1 MTKNECRKCIQKER
15 NNNNMRI
22 GIIGTG
28 RIAARFA
35 DTALTGVDSAYISCV
50 YNPREESAVRF
61 IQQHNIQACT
71 TDWDE
76 FVDNIDAAYVA
87 SPHETHYEY
96 SRKLLLKGKHVLCE
110 KPAALMKKQVMELID
125 IAHDKGLVYME
136 AIKTAYCPGYKAL
149 IQIAESGRIGRIV
162 EVEAAFSRLTPLN
175 TREYKDEDCNGS
187 FLEFGS
193 YTLLPVL
200 RLLGCEYDDVT
211 FRTVRAQNGV
221 DAYTKAFIEYKD
233 RDKTGCVDKTAIVK
247 TGLAAKTE
255 GQLVITGTNGYILAK
270 SPWWLTKEFEVRY
283 EDPGKI
289 ERYKF
294 EYEGTGLCYEVR
306 EFLSRIKYA
315 DANNE
320 TCIYSGSED
329 ISIAMAG
336 IIEQFTNWN
345 TPLYKDMHNQ
355 FLKTGKNKAMPKI
368 WAHRGCCT
376 LYPENTLEAF
386 NAAAML
392 EGLTGIELDIQLTAD
407 GEMVVFHDENLK
419 RVTHIDR
426 NVRSCTLAEI
436 KSIAIPANDGKYC
449 NIPTLEEV
457 LVMMKPYCESRG
469 ILINIELKTSV
480 IRYDGIESK
489 AYELVRKYGM
499 EQYIVWSSFLA
510 ESVDII
516 KRIDSNAKTAVL
528 AMSLEECISMA
539 RATHADALHPYIG
552 GLVYALPQDMQG
564 MPVRAWNGDEPFF
577 NDGRPLKEAHLE
589 EYRYYGATD
598 IFTNIPERYV

>member
-1 MTKNECRKCIQKER
+1 
-15 NNNNMRI
+15 MRI

-35 DTALTGVDSAYISCV
+35 DTALTGVESIYISCV
-50 YNPREESAVRF
+50 YNPREESALRF

-71 TDWDE
+71 ADWDE

-96 SRKLLLKGKHVLCE
+96 SRKLLLSGKHVLCE
-110 KPAALMKKQVMELID
+110 KPATLKKEQVRELID
-125 IAHDKGLVYME
+125 IAQNNQLVYME
-136 AIKTAYCPGYKAL
+136 ALKTAYCPGYKAL

-175 TREYKDEDCNGS
+175 TREYKDDDCNGS

-200 RLLGCEYDDVT
+200 TLLGCEYDDIT

-233 RDKTGCVDKTAIVK
+233 EYIDKTAIVK
-247 TGLAAKTE
+247 TGLGAKTE
-255 GQLVITGTNGYILAK
+255 GQLVVTGTNGYILAK

-283 EDPGKI
+283 ENPGKI
-289 ERYKF
+289 ERYRF
-294 EYEGTGLCYEVR
+294 GYEGTGLCYEVR
-306 EFLSRIKYA
+306 EFVHRIK
-315 DANNE
+315 NNDKK
-320 TCIYSGSED
+320 TVDISD
-329 ISIAMAG
+329 NISIAMAG
-336 IIEQFTNWN
+336 VMERFTDWN
-345 TPLYKDMHNQ
+345 TPIYKDRHDQ
-355 FLKTGKNKAMPKI
+355 FLATGKNKAMPKI

-386 NAAAML
+386 RAAAEL
-392 EGLTGIELDIQLTAD
+392 DGITGIELDIQLTSD
-407 GEMVVFHDENLK
+407 GEMVVFHDENLR

-426 NVRSCTLAEI
+426 NVRGCTLAEI
-436 KSIAIPANDGKYC
+436 KNIAIPANDGKYC
-449 NIPTLEEV
+449 SIPTLEEV

-469 ILINIELKTSV
+469 IFINIELKTSI

-489 AYELVRKYGM
+489 AYEIVRKYGM

-516 KRIDSNAKTAVL
+516 KKIDRDAKTAVL
-528 AMSLEECISMA
+528 AMSIEECISMA
-539 RATHADALHPYIG
+539 RDTAADALHPYIG

-564 MPVRAWNGDEPFF
+564 C
-577 NDGRPLKEAHLE
+577 L
-589 EYRYYGATD
+589 
-598 IFTNIPERYV
+598 

>member
-1 MTKNECRKCIQKER
+1 
-15 NNNNMRI
+15 MRI

-35 DTALTGVDSAYISCV
+35 DTALTGIESTYISCV

-71 TDWDE
+71 ADWDE

-96 SRKLLLKGKHVLCE
+96 SRKLLLSGKHVLCE
-110 KPAALMKKQVMELID
+110 KPAALKKEQVRELIY
-125 IAHDKGLVYME
+125 IAQNNQLVYME
-136 AIKTAYCPGYKAL
+136 ALKTAYCPGYKAL

-175 TREYKDEDCNGS
+175 TREYKDDDCNGS

-200 RLLGCEYDDVT
+200 TLLGCEYDDVT

-233 RDKTGCVDKTAIVK
+233 EYIDKTAIVK
-247 TGLAAKTE
+247 TGLGAKTE
-255 GQLVITGTNGYILAK
+255 GQLVVTGTNGYILAK

-283 EDPGKI
+283 ENPGKI
-289 ERYKF
+289 ERYRF
-294 EYEGTGLCYEVR
+294 GYEGTGLCYEVR
-306 EFLSRIKYA
+306 EFVHRIK
-315 DANNE
+315 NNDKK
-320 TCIYSGSED
+320 TVDISD
-329 ISIAMAG
+329 NISIAMAG
-336 IIEQFTNWN
+336 VMERFTDWN
-345 TPLYKDMHNQ
+345 TPIYKDRHDQ
-355 FLKTGKNKAMPKI
+355 FLATGKNKAMPKI

-386 NAAAML
+386 IAAAEL
-392 EGLTGIELDIQLTAD
+392 DGITGIELNIQLTSD
-407 GEMVVFHDENLK
+407 GEMVVFHDENLR

-426 NVRSCTLAEI
+426 NVRGCTLAEI
-436 KSIAIPANDGKYC
+436 KNIAIPANDGKYC
-449 NIPTLEEV
+449 SIPTLEEV

-489 AYELVRKYGM
+489 AYEIVRKYGM

-516 KRIDSNAKTAVL
+516 KKIDRDAKTAVL
-528 AMSLEECISMA
+528 AMSIEECISMA
-539 RATHADALHPYIG
+539 RDTAADALHPYIG

>member
-1 MTKNECRKCIQKER
+1 
-15 NNNNMRI
+15 MRI

-35 DTALTGVDSAYISCV
+35 DTALTGIESTYISCV

-71 TDWDE
+71 ADWDE

-96 SRKLLLKGKHVLCE
+96 SRKLLLSGKHVLCE
-110 KPAALMKKQVMELID
+110 KPAALKKEHVRELID
-125 IAHDKGLVYME
+125 IAQNNQLVYME
-136 AIKTAYCPGYKAL
+136 ALKTAYCPGYKAL
-149 IQIAESGRIGRIV
+149 IKIAESGRIGRIV

-175 TREYKDEDCNGS
+175 TREYKDDDCNGS

-200 RLLGCEYDDVT
+200 TLLGCEYDDVT

-221 DAYTKAFIEYKD
+221 DVYTKAFIEYKD
-233 RDKTGCVDKTAIVK
+233 EYIDKTAIVK
-247 TGLAAKTE
+247 TGLGAKTE
-255 GQLVITGTNGYILAK
+255 GQLVVTGTNGYILAK

-283 EDPGKI
+283 ENPGKI
-289 ERYKF
+289 ERYRF
-294 EYEGTGLCYEVR
+294 GYEGTGLCYEVR
-306 EFLSRIKYA
+306 EFVHRIKNK
-315 DANNE
+315 DKKTVDISDN
-320 TCIYSGSED
+320 

-336 IIEQFTNWN
+336 VMERFTDWN
-345 TPLYKDMHNQ
+345 TPIYKDRHDQ
-355 FLKTGKNKAMPKI
+355 FLATGKNKAMPKI

-386 NAAAML
+386 RAAAEL
-392 EGLTGIELDIQLTAD
+392 DGITGIELDIQLTSD
-407 GEMVVFHDENLK
+407 GEMVVFHDENLR

-426 NVRSCTLAEI
+426 NVRGCTLAEI
-436 KSIAIPANDGKYC
+436 KNIAIPANDGKYC
-449 NIPTLEEV
+449 SIPTLEEV

-489 AYELVRKYGM
+489 AYEIVRKYGM

-510 ESVDII
+510 ESVDIM
-516 KRIDSNAKTAVL
+516 KKIDRDAKTAVL
-528 AMSLEECISMA
+528 AMSIEECISMA
-539 RATHADALHPYIG
+539 RDTAADALHPYIG

-564 MPVRAWNGDEPFF
+564 MPVRARNGDEPFF

>member
-1 MTKNECRKCIQKER
+1 
-15 NNNNMRI
+15 MRI

-35 DTALTGVDSAYISCV
+35 DTALTGVESIYISCV
-50 YNPREESAVRF
+50 YNPREESALRF

-71 TDWDE
+71 ADWDE

-96 SRKLLLKGKHVLCE
+96 SRKLLLSGKHVLCE
-110 KPAALMKKQVMELID
+110 KPAALKKEQVRELID
-125 IAHDKGLVYME
+125 IAQNNQLVYME
-136 AIKTAYCPGYKAL
+136 ALKTAYCPGYKAL
-149 IQIAESGRIGRIV
+149 IKIAESGRIGRIV

-175 TREYKDEDCNGS
+175 TREYKDDDCNGS

-200 RLLGCEYDDVT
+200 TLLGCEYDDVT

-233 RDKTGCVDKTAIVK
+233 EYIDKTAIVK
-247 TGLAAKTE
+247 TGLGAKTE
-255 GQLVITGTNGYILAK
+255 GQLVVTGTNGYILAK

-283 EDPGKI
+283 ENPGKI
-289 ERYKF
+289 ERYRF
-294 EYEGTGLCYEVR
+294 GYEGTGLCYEVR
-306 EFLSRIKYA
+306 EFVHRIK
-315 DANNE
+315 NNDKK
-320 TCIYSGSED
+320 TVDISD
-329 ISIAMAG
+329 NISIAMAG
-336 IIEQFTNWN
+336 VMERFTDWN
-345 TPLYKDMHNQ
+345 TPIYKDRHDQ
-355 FLKTGKNKAMPKI
+355 FLATGKNKAMPKI
-368 WAHRGCCT
+368 WARRGCCT

-386 NAAAML
+386 RAAAEL
-392 EGLTGIELDIQLTAD
+392 DGITGIELDIQLTSD
-407 GEMVVFHDENLK
+407 GEMVVFHDENLR

-426 NVRSCTLAEI
+426 NVRGCTLAEI
-436 KSIAIPANDGKYC
+436 KNIAIPANDGKYC
-449 NIPTLEEV
+449 SIPTLEEV

-469 ILINIELKTSV
+469 ILINIELKTSI

-489 AYELVRKYGM
+489 AYEIVRKYGM

-516 KRIDSNAKTAVL
+516 KKIDRDAKTAVL
-528 AMSLEECISMA
+528 AMSIEECISMA
-539 RATHADALHPYIG
+539 RDTAADALHPYIG

-598 IFTNIPERYV
+598 IFTNIPEKYV

>member
-1 MTKNECRKCIQKER
+1 
-15 NNNNMRI
+15 MRI

-35 DTALTGVDSAYISCV
+35 DTALTGIESTYISCV

-71 TDWDE
+71 ADWDE

-96 SRKLLLKGKHVLCE
+96 SRKLLLSGKHVLCE
-110 KPAALMKKQVMELID
+110 KPAALKKEQVRELID
-125 IAHDKGLVYME
+125 IAQNNQLVYME
-136 AIKTAYCPGYKAL
+136 ALKTAYCPGYKAL

-175 TREYKDEDCNGS
+175 TREYKDDDCNGS

-200 RLLGCEYDDVT
+200 TLLGCEYDDVT

-233 RDKTGCVDKTAIVK
+233 EYIDKTAIVK
-247 TGLAAKTE
+247 TGLGAKTE
-255 GQLVITGTNGYILAK
+255 GQLVVTGTNGYILAK

-283 EDPGKI
+283 ENPGKI
-289 ERYKF
+289 ERYRF
-294 EYEGTGLCYEVR
+294 GYEGTGLCYEVR
-306 EFLSRIKYA
+306 EFVHRIK
-315 DANNE
+315 NNDKK
-320 TCIYSGSED
+320 TVDISD
-329 ISIAMAG
+329 NISIAMAG
-336 IIEQFTNWN
+336 VMERFTDWN
-345 TPLYKDMHNQ
+345 TPIYKDRHNQ
-355 FLKTGKNKAMPKI
+355 FLATGKNKAMPKI

-386 NAAAML
+386 RAAAEL
-392 EGLTGIELDIQLTAD
+392 DGITGIELDIQLTSD
-407 GEMVVFHDENLK
+407 GEMVVFHDENLR

-426 NVRSCTLAEI
+426 NVRGCTLAEI
-436 KSIAIPANDGKYC
+436 KNIAIPANDGKYC
-449 NIPTLEEV
+449 SIPTLEEV

-469 ILINIELKTSV
+469 ILINIELKTSI

-489 AYELVRKYGM
+489 AYEIVRKYGM

-516 KRIDSNAKTAVL
+516 KKIDRDAKTAVL
-528 AMSLEECISMA
+528 AMSIEECISMA
-539 RATHADALHPYIG
+539 RDTAADALHPYIG

>member
-1 MTKNECRKCIQKER
+1 
-15 NNNNMRI
+15 MRI

-35 DTALTGVDSAYISCV
+35 DTALTGVESIYISCV
-50 YNPREESAVRF
+50 YNPREESALRF

-71 TDWDE
+71 ADWDE

-96 SRKLLLKGKHVLCE
+96 SRKLLLSGKHVLCE
-110 KPAALMKKQVMELID
+110 KPAALKKEQVRELID
-125 IAHDKGLVYME
+125 IAQNNQLVYME
-136 AIKTAYCPGYKAL
+136 ALKTAYCPGYKAL
-149 IQIAESGRIGRIV
+149 IKIAESGRIGRIV

-175 TREYKDEDCNGS
+175 TREYKDDDCNGS

-200 RLLGCEYDDVT
+200 TLLGCEYDDVT

-233 RDKTGCVDKTAIVK
+233 EYIDKTAIVK
-247 TGLAAKTE
+247 TGLGAKTE
-255 GQLVITGTNGYILAK
+255 GQLVVTGTNGYILAK

-283 EDPGKI
+283 ENPGKI
-289 ERYKF
+289 ERYRF
-294 EYEGTGLCYEVR
+294 GYEGTGLCYEVR
-306 EFLSRIKYA
+306 EFVHRIK
-315 DANNE
+315 NNDKK
-320 TCIYSGSED
+320 TVDISD
-329 ISIAMAG
+329 NISIAMAG
-336 IIEQFTNWN
+336 VMERFTDWN
-345 TPLYKDMHNQ
+345 TPIYKDRHDQ
-355 FLKTGKNKAMPKI
+355 FLATGKNKAMPKI
-368 WAHRGCCT
+368 WVHRGCCT

-386 NAAAML
+386 RAAAEL
-392 EGLTGIELDIQLTAD
+392 DGITGIELDIQLTSD
-407 GEMVVFHDENLK
+407 GEMVVFHDENLR

-426 NVRSCTLAEI
+426 NVRGCTLAEI
-436 KSIAIPANDGKYC
+436 KNIAIPANDGKYC
-449 NIPTLEEV
+449 SIPTLEEV

-469 ILINIELKTSV
+469 ILINIELKTSI

-489 AYELVRKYGM
+489 AYEIVRKYGM

-516 KRIDSNAKTAVL
+516 KKIDRDAKTAVL
-528 AMSLEECISMA
+528 AMSIEECISMA
-539 RATHADALHPYIG
+539 RDTAADALHPYIG

>member
-1 MTKNECRKCIQKER
+1 
-15 NNNNMRI
+15 MRI

-35 DTALTGVDSAYISCV
+35 DTALTGIESTYISCV
-50 YNPREESAVRF
+50 YNTREESAVRF

-71 TDWDE
+71 ADWDE

-96 SRKLLLKGKHVLCE
+96 SRKLLLSGKHVLCE
-110 KPAALMKKQVMELID
+110 KPAALKKEQVRELID
-125 IAHDKGLVYME
+125 IAQNNQLVYME
-136 AIKTAYCPGYKAL
+136 ALKTAYCPGYKAL

-175 TREYKDEDCNGS
+175 TREYKDDDCNGS

-200 RLLGCEYDDVT
+200 TLLGCEYDDVT

-233 RDKTGCVDKTAIVK
+233 EYIDKTAIVK
-247 TGLAAKTE
+247 TGLGAKTE
-255 GQLVITGTNGYILAK
+255 GQLVVTGTNGYILAK

-283 EDPGKI
+283 ENPGKI
-289 ERYKF
+289 ERYRF
-294 EYEGTGLCYEVR
+294 GYEGTGLCYEVR
-306 EFLSRIKYA
+306 EFVHRIK
-315 DANNE
+315 NNDKK
-320 TCIYSGSED
+320 TVDISD
-329 ISIAMAG
+329 NISIAMAG
-336 IIEQFTNWN
+336 VMERFTDWN
-345 TPLYKDMHNQ
+345 TPIYKDRHNQ
-355 FLKTGKNKAMPKI
+355 FLATGKNKAMPKI

-386 NAAAML
+386 RAAAEL
-392 EGLTGIELDIQLTAD
+392 DGITGIELDIQLTSD
-407 GEMVVFHDENLK
+407 GEMVVFHDENLR

-426 NVRSCTLAEI
+426 NVRGCTLAEI
-436 KSIAIPANDGKYC
+436 KNIAIPANDGKYC
-449 NIPTLEEV
+449 SIPTLEEV

-489 AYELVRKYGM
+489 AYEIVRKYGM

-516 KRIDSNAKTAVL
+516 KKIDRDAKTAVL
-528 AMSLEECISMA
+528 AMSIEECISMA
-539 RATHADALHPYIG
+539 RDTAADALHPYIG

-598 IFTNIPERYV
+598 IFTNIPEKYV

>member
-1 MTKNECRKCIQKER
+1 
-15 NNNNMRI
+15 MRI

-35 DTALTGVDSAYISCV
+35 DTALTGIESTYISCV

-71 TDWDE
+71 ADWDE

-96 SRKLLLKGKHVLCE
+96 SRKLLLSGKHVLCE
-110 KPAALMKKQVMELID
+110 KPAALKKEQVRELID
-125 IAHDKGLVYME
+125 IAQNNQLVYME
-136 AIKTAYCPGYKAL
+136 ALKTAYCPGYKAL
-149 IQIAESGRIGRIV
+149 IKIAESGRIGRIV

-175 TREYKDEDCNGS
+175 TREYKDDDCNGS

-200 RLLGCEYDDVT
+200 TLLGCEYDDVT

-233 RDKTGCVDKTAIVK
+233 EYIDKTAIVK
-247 TGLAAKTE
+247 TGLGAKTE
-255 GQLVITGTNGYILAK
+255 GQLVVTGTNGYILAK

-283 EDPGKI
+283 ENPGKI
-289 ERYKF
+289 ERYRF
-294 EYEGTGLCYEVR
+294 GYEGTGLCYEVR
-306 EFLSRIKYA
+306 EFVHRIK
-315 DANNE
+315 NNDKK
-320 TCIYSGSED
+320 TVDISD
-329 ISIAMAG
+329 NISIAMAG
-336 IIEQFTNWN
+336 VMERFTDWN
-345 TPLYKDMHNQ
+345 TPIYKDRHDQ
-355 FLKTGKNKAMPKI
+355 FLATGKNKAMPKI

-386 NAAAML
+386 RAAAEL
-392 EGLTGIELDIQLTAD
+392 DGITGIDLDIQLTSD
-407 GEMVVFHDENLK
+407 GEMVVFHDENLR

-426 NVRSCTLAEI
+426 NVRGCTLAEI
-436 KSIAIPANDGKYC
+436 KNIAIPANDGKYC
-449 NIPTLEEV
+449 SIPTLEEV

-489 AYELVRKYGM
+489 AYEIVRKYGM

-516 KRIDSNAKTAVL
+516 KKIDRDAKTAVL
-528 AMSLEECISMA
+528 AMSIEECISMA
-539 RATHADALHPYIG
+539 RDTAADALHPYIG

>member
-1 MTKNECRKCIQKER
+1 
-15 NNNNMRI
+15 MRI

-35 DTALTGVDSAYISCV
+35 DTALTGIESTYISCV

-71 TDWDE
+71 ADWDE

-96 SRKLLLKGKHVLCE
+96 SRKLLLSGKHVLCE
-110 KPAALMKKQVMELID
+110 KPAALKKEHVRELID
-125 IAHDKGLVYME
+125 IAQNNQLVYME
-136 AIKTAYCPGYKAL
+136 ALKTAYCPGYKAL

-175 TREYKDEDCNGS
+175 TREYKDDDCNGS

-200 RLLGCEYDDVT
+200 TLLGCEYDDVT

-221 DAYTKAFIEYKD
+221 DVYTKAFIEYKD
-233 RDKTGCVDKTAIVK
+233 EYIDKTAIVK
-247 TGLAAKTE
+247 TGLGAKTE
-255 GQLVITGTNGYILAK
+255 GQLVVTGTNGYILAK

-283 EDPGKI
+283 ENPGKI
-289 ERYKF
+289 ERYRF
-294 EYEGTGLCYEVR
+294 GYEGTGLCYEVR
-306 EFLSRIKYA
+306 EFVHRIKN
-315 DANNE
+315 DDKITVDISDN
-320 TCIYSGSED
+320 

-336 IIEQFTNWN
+336 VMERFADWN
-345 TPLYKDMHNQ
+345 TPIYKDRHDQ
-355 FLKTGKNKAMPKI
+355 FLATGKNKAMPKI

-386 NAAAML
+386 RAAAEL
-392 EGLTGIELDIQLTAD
+392 DGITGIELDIQLTSD
-407 GEMVVFHDENLK
+407 GEMVVFHDENLR

-426 NVRSCTLAEI
+426 NVRGCTLAEI
-436 KSIAIPANDGKYC
+436 KNIAIPANDGKYC
-449 NIPTLEEV
+449 SIPTLEEV

-489 AYELVRKYGM
+489 AYEIVRKYGM

-516 KRIDSNAKTAVL
+516 KKIDQDAKTAVV
-528 AMSLEECISMA
+528 AMSIEECISMA
-539 RATHADALHPYIG
+539 RDTAADALHPYIG

-564 MPVRAWNGDEPFF
+564 MPVRALNGDEPFF

>member
-1 MTKNECRKCIQKER
+1 
-15 NNNNMRI
+15 MRI

-35 DTALTGVDSAYISCV
+35 DTALTGIESTYISCV

-71 TDWDE
+71 ADWDE

-96 SRKLLLKGKHVLCE
+96 SRKLLLSGKHVLCE
-110 KPAALMKKQVMELID
+110 KPAALKKAQVRELID
-125 IAHDKGLVYME
+125 IAQNNQLVYME
-136 AIKTAYCPGYKAL
+136 ALKTAYCPGYKAL

-175 TREYKDEDCNGS
+175 TREYKDDDCNGS

-200 RLLGCEYDDVT
+200 TLLGCEYDDVT

-233 RDKTGCVDKTAIVK
+233 EYIDKTAIVK
-247 TGLAAKTE
+247 TGLGAKTE
-255 GQLVITGTNGYILAK
+255 GQLVVTGTNGYILAK

-283 EDPGKI
+283 ENPGKI
-289 ERYKF
+289 ERYRF
-294 EYEGTGLCYEVR
+294 GYEGTGLCYEVR
-306 EFLSRIKYA
+306 EFVHRIK
-315 DANNE
+315 NNDKK
-320 TCIYSGSED
+320 TVDISD
-329 ISIAMAG
+329 NISIAMAG
-336 IIEQFTNWN
+336 VMERFTDWN
-345 TPLYKDMHNQ
+345 TPIYKDRHDQ
-355 FLKTGKNKAMPKI
+355 FLATGKNKAMPKI

-386 NAAAML
+386 RAAAEL
-392 EGLTGIELDIQLTAD
+392 DGITGIELDIQLTSD
-407 GEMVVFHDENLK
+407 GEMVVFHDENLR

-426 NVRSCTLAEI
+426 NVRGCTLAEI
-436 KSIAIPANDGKYC
+436 KNIAIPANDGKYC
-449 NIPTLEEV
+449 SIPTLEEV

-489 AYELVRKYGM
+489 AYEIVRKYGM

-516 KRIDSNAKTAVL
+516 KKIDRDAKTAVI
-528 AMSLEECISMA
+528 AMSIEECISMA
-539 RATHADALHPYIG
+539 RDTAADALYPYIG

>member
-1 MTKNECRKCIQKER
+1 
-15 NNNNMRI
+15 MRI

-35 DTALTGVDSAYISCV
+35 DTALTGIESTYISCV
-50 YNPREESAVRF
+50 YNPREESALRF

-71 TDWDE
+71 ADWDE

-96 SRKLLLKGKHVLCE
+96 SRKLLLSGKHVLCE
-110 KPAALMKKQVMELID
+110 KPAALKKEQVRELID
-125 IAHDKGLVYME
+125 IAQNNQLVYME
-136 AIKTAYCPGYKAL
+136 ALKTAYCPGYKAL
-149 IQIAESGRIGRIV
+149 IKIAESGRIGRIV

-175 TREYKDEDCNGS
+175 TREYKDDDCNGS
-187 FLEFGS
+187 FFEFGS

-200 RLLGCEYDDVT
+200 TLLGCEYDDVT

-233 RDKTGCVDKTAIVK
+233 EYIDKTAIVK
-247 TGLAAKTE
+247 TGLGAKTE
-255 GQLVITGTNGYILAK
+255 GQLVVTGTNGYILAK

-283 EDPGKI
+283 ENPGKI
-289 ERYKF
+289 ERYRF
-294 EYEGTGLCYEVR
+294 GYEGTGLCYEVR
-306 EFLSRIKYA
+306 EFVHRIK
-315 DANNE
+315 NNDKK
-320 TCIYSGSED
+320 TVDISD
-329 ISIAMAG
+329 NISIAMAG
-336 IIEQFTNWN
+336 VMERFTDWN
-345 TPLYKDMHNQ
+345 TPIYKDRHNQ
-355 FLKTGKNKAMPKI
+355 FLATGKNKAMPKI

-386 NAAAML
+386 RAAAEL
-392 EGLTGIELDIQLTAD
+392 DGITGIELDIQLTSD
-407 GEMVVFHDENLK
+407 GEMVVFHDENLR

-426 NVRSCTLAEI
+426 NVRGCTLAEI
-436 KSIAIPANDGKYC
+436 KNIAIPANDGKYC
-449 NIPTLEEV
+449 SIPTLEEV

-489 AYELVRKYGM
+489 AYEIVRKYGM

-516 KRIDSNAKTAVL
+516 KKIDRDAKTAVL
-528 AMSLEECISMA
+528 AMSIEECISMA
-539 RATHADALHPYIG
+539 RDTAADALHPYIG

>member
-1 MTKNECRKCIQKER
+1 
-15 NNNNMRI
+15 MRI

-35 DTALTGVDSAYISCV
+35 DTALTGIESTYISCV

-71 TDWDE
+71 ADWDE

-96 SRKLLLKGKHVLCE
+96 SRKLLLSGKHVLCE
-110 KPAALMKKQVMELID
+110 KPAALKKEQVRELID
-125 IAHDKGLVYME
+125 IAQNNQLVYME
-136 AIKTAYCPGYKAL
+136 ALKTAYCPGYKAL
-149 IQIAESGRIGRIV
+149 IKIAESGRIGRIV

-175 TREYKDEDCNGS
+175 TREYKDDDCNGS

-200 RLLGCEYDDVT
+200 TLLGCEYDDVT

-233 RDKTGCVDKTAIVK
+233 EYIDKTAIVK
-247 TGLAAKTE
+247 TGLGAKTE
-255 GQLVITGTNGYILAK
+255 GQLVVTGTNGYILAK

-283 EDPGKI
+283 ENPGKI
-289 ERYKF
+289 EQYRF
-294 EYEGTGLCYEVR
+294 GYEGTGLCYEVR
-306 EFLSRIKYA
+306 EFVHRIK
-315 DANNE
+315 NNDKK
-320 TCIYSGSED
+320 TVDISD
-329 ISIAMAG
+329 NISIAMAG
-336 IIEQFTNWN
+336 VMERFTDWN
-345 TPLYKDMHNQ
+345 TPIYKDRHDQ
-355 FLKTGKNKAMPKI
+355 FLATGKNKAMPKI

-386 NAAAML
+386 RAAAEL
-392 EGLTGIELDIQLTAD
+392 DGITGIELDIQLTSD
-407 GEMVVFHDENLK
+407 GEMVVFYDENLR
-419 RVTHIDR
+419 RVTHIAR
-426 NVRSCTLAEI
+426 NVRGCTLAEI
-436 KSIAIPANDGKYC
+436 KNIAIPANDGKYC
-449 NIPTLEEV
+449 SIPTLEEV

-469 ILINIELKTSV
+469 ILINIELKTSI

-489 AYELVRKYGM
+489 AYEIVRKYGM

-516 KRIDSNAKTAVL
+516 KKIDRDAKTAVL
-528 AMSLEECISMA
+528 AMSIEECISMA
-539 RATHADALHPYIG
+539 RDTAADALHPYIG

>member
-1 MTKNECRKCIQKER
+1 
-15 NNNNMRI
+15 MRI

-35 DTALTGVDSAYISCV
+35 DTALTGIESTYISCV
-50 YNPREESAVRF
+50 YNPREESALRF

-71 TDWDE
+71 ADWDE

-87 SPHETHYEY
+87 APHETHYEY
-96 SRKLLLKGKHVLCE
+96 SRKLLLSGKHVLCE
-110 KPAALMKKQVMELID
+110 KPAALKKEQVRELID
-125 IAHDKGLVYME
+125 IAQNNQLVYME
-136 AIKTAYCPGYKAL
+136 ALKTAYCPGYKAL

-175 TREYKDEDCNGS
+175 TREYKDDDCNGS

-200 RLLGCEYDDVT
+200 TLLGCEYDDVT

-233 RDKTGCVDKTAIVK
+233 EYIDKTAIVK
-247 TGLAAKTE
+247 TGLGAKTE
-255 GQLVITGTNGYILAK
+255 GQLVVTGTNGYILAK

-283 EDPGKI
+283 ENPGKI
-289 ERYKF
+289 ERYRF
-294 EYEGTGLCYEVR
+294 GYEVTGLCYEVR
-306 EFLSRIKYA
+306 EFVHRIK
-315 DANNE
+315 NNDKK
-320 TCIYSGSED
+320 TVDISD
-329 ISIAMAG
+329 NISIAMAG
-336 IIEQFTNWN
+336 VMERFTDWN
-345 TPLYKDMHNQ
+345 TPIYKDRHDQ
-355 FLKTGKNKAMPKI
+355 FLATGKNKAMPKI

-386 NAAAML
+386 IAAAEL
-392 EGLTGIELDIQLTAD
+392 DGITGIELDIQLTSD
-407 GEMVVFHDENLK
+407 GEMVVFHDENLR

-426 NVRSCTLAEI
+426 NVRGCTLAEI
-436 KSIAIPANDGKYC
+436 KNIAIPANDGKYC
-449 NIPTLEEV
+449 SIPTLEEV

-489 AYELVRKYGM
+489 AYEIVRKYGM

-516 KRIDSNAKTAVL
+516 KKIDRDAKTAVL
-528 AMSLEECISMA
+528 AMSIEECISMA
-539 RATHADALHPYIG
+539 RDTAADALHPYIG

-589 EYRYYGATD
+589 KYRYYGATD

>member
-1 MTKNECRKCIQKER
+1 
-15 NNNNMRI
+15 MRI

-35 DTALTGVDSAYISCV
+35 DTALTGIESTYISCV

-71 TDWDE
+71 ADWDE

-96 SRKLLLKGKHVLCE
+96 SRKLLLSGKHVLCE
-110 KPAALMKKQVMELID
+110 KPAALKKEHVRELID
-125 IAHDKGLVYME
+125 IAQNNQLVYME
-136 AIKTAYCPGYKAL
+136 ALKTAYCPGYKAL
-149 IQIAESGRIGRIV
+149 IKIAESGRIGRIV

-175 TREYKDEDCNGS
+175 TREYKDDDCNGS

-200 RLLGCEYDDVT
+200 TLLGCEYDDVT

-221 DAYTKAFIEYKD
+221 DVYTKAFIEYKD
-233 RDKTGCVDKTAIVK
+233 EYIDKTAIVK
-247 TGLAAKTE
+247 TGLGAKTE
-255 GQLVITGTNGYILAK
+255 GQLVVTGTNGYILAK

-283 EDPGKI
+283 ENPGKI
-289 ERYKF
+289 ERYRF
-294 EYEGTGLCYEVR
+294 GYEGTGLCYEVR
-306 EFLSRIKYA
+306 EFVHRIKNK
-315 DANNE
+315 DKKTVDISDN
-320 TCIYSGSED
+320 

-336 IIEQFTNWN
+336 VMERFTDWN
-345 TPLYKDMHNQ
+345 TPIYKDRHDQ
-355 FLKTGKNKAMPKI
+355 FLATGKNKAMPKI

-386 NAAAML
+386 RAAAEL
-392 EGLTGIELDIQLTAD
+392 DGITGIELDIQLTSD
-407 GEMVVFHDENLK
+407 GEMVVFHDENLR

-426 NVRSCTLAEI
+426 NVRGCTLAEI
-436 KSIAIPANDGKYC
+436 KNIAIPANDGKYC
-449 NIPTLEEV
+449 SIPTLEEV

-489 AYELVRKYGM
+489 AYEIVRKYGM

-510 ESVDII
+510 ESVDIM
-516 KRIDSNAKTAVL
+516 KKIDRDAKTAVL
-528 AMSLEECISMA
+528 AMSIEECISMA
-539 RATHADALHPYIG
+539 RDTAADALHPYIG

-564 MPVRAWNGDEPFF
+564 MPVRAMNGDEPFF

>member
-1 MTKNECRKCIQKER
+1 
-15 NNNNMRI
+15 MRI

-35 DTALTGVDSAYISCV
+35 DTALTGIESTYISCV

-71 TDWDE
+71 ADWDE

-96 SRKLLLKGKHVLCE
+96 SRKLLLSGKHVLCE
-110 KPAALMKKQVMELID
+110 KPAALKKEQVRELID
-125 IAHDKGLVYME
+125 IAQNNQLVYME
-136 AIKTAYCPGYKAL
+136 ALKTAYCPGYKAL

-175 TREYKDEDCNGS
+175 TREYKDDDCNGS

-200 RLLGCEYDDVT
+200 TLLGCEYDDVT

-233 RDKTGCVDKTAIVK
+233 EYIDKTAIVK
-247 TGLAAKTE
+247 TGLGAKTE
-255 GQLVITGTNGYILAK
+255 GQLVVTGTNGYILAK

-283 EDPGKI
+283 ENPGKI
-289 ERYKF
+289 ERYRF
-294 EYEGTGLCYEVR
+294 GYEGTGLCYEVR
-306 EFLSRIKYA
+306 EFVHRIKN
-315 DANNE
+315 DDKKTVDISDN
-320 TCIYSGSED
+320 

-336 IIEQFTNWN
+336 VMERFTDWN
-345 TPLYKDMHNQ
+345 TPIYKDRHDQ
-355 FLKTGKNKAMPKI
+355 FLATGKNKAMPKI
-368 WAHRGCCT
+368 WAYRGCCT

-386 NAAAML
+386 RAAAEL
-392 EGLTGIELDIQLTAD
+392 DGITGIELDIQLTSD
-407 GEMVVFHDENLK
+407 GEMVVFHDENLR

-426 NVRSCTLAEI
+426 NVRGCTLAEI
-436 KSIAIPANDGKYC
+436 KNIAIPANDGKYC
-449 NIPTLEEV
+449 SIPTLEEV

-469 ILINIELKTSV
+469 ILINIELKTSI

-489 AYELVRKYGM
+489 AYEIVRKYGM

-516 KRIDSNAKTAVL
+516 KKIDRDAKTAVL
-528 AMSLEECISMA
+528 AMSIEECISMA
-539 RATHADALHPYIG
+539 RDTAADALHPYIG

>member
-1 MTKNECRKCIQKER
+1 
-15 NNNNMRI
+15 MRI

-28 RIAARFA
+28 RIAERFA
-35 DTALTGVDSAYISCV
+35 DTALTGIESTYISCV
-50 YNPREESAVRF
+50 YNPREESALRF

-71 TDWDE
+71 ADWDE

-96 SRKLLLKGKHVLCE
+96 SRKLLFSGKHVLCE
-110 KPAALMKKQVMELID
+110 KPAALKKEQVRELID
-125 IAHDKGLVYME
+125 IAQNNQLVYME
-136 AIKTAYCPGYKAL
+136 ALKTAYCPGYKAL

-175 TREYKDEDCNGS
+175 TREYKDDDCNGS

-200 RLLGCEYDDVT
+200 TLLGCEYDDVT

-233 RDKTGCVDKTAIVK
+233 EYIDKTAIVK
-247 TGLAAKTE
+247 TGMGAKTE
-255 GQLVITGTNGYILAK
+255 GQLVVTGTNGYILAK

-283 EDPGKI
+283 ENPGKI
-289 ERYKF
+289 ERYRF
-294 EYEGTGLCYEVR
+294 GYEGTGLCYEVR
-306 EFLSRIKYA
+306 EFVHRIK
-315 DANNE
+315 NNDKK
-320 TCIYSGSED
+320 TVDISD
-329 ISIAMAG
+329 NISIAMAG
-336 IIEQFTNWN
+336 VMERFTDWN
-345 TPLYKDMHNQ
+345 TPIYKDRHDQ
-355 FLKTGKNKAMPKI
+355 FLATGKNKAMPKI

-386 NAAAML
+386 RAAAEL
-392 EGLTGIELDIQLTAD
+392 DGITGIELDIQLTSD
-407 GEMVVFHDENLK
+407 GEMVVFHDENLR

-426 NVRSCTLAEI
+426 NVRGCTLAEI
-436 KSIAIPANDGKYC
+436 KNIAIPANDGKYC
-449 NIPTLEEV
+449 SIPTLEEV

-489 AYELVRKYGM
+489 AYEIVRKYGM

-516 KRIDSNAKTAVL
+516 KKIDQDAKTAVL
-528 AMSLEECISMA
+528 AMSIEECISMA
-539 RATHADALHPYIG
+539 RDTAADALHPYIG

>member
-1 MTKNECRKCIQKER
+1 
-15 NNNNMRI
+15 MRI

-35 DTALTGVDSAYISCV
+35 DTALTGIESTYISCV

-71 TDWDE
+71 ADWDE

-96 SRKLLLKGKHVLCE
+96 SRKLLLSGKHVLCE
-110 KPAALMKKQVMELID
+110 KPAALKKEQVRELID
-125 IAHDKGLVYME
+125 IAQNNQLVYME
-136 AIKTAYCPGYKAL
+136 ALKTAYCPGYKAL

-175 TREYKDEDCNGS
+175 TREYKDDDCNGS

-200 RLLGCEYDDVT
+200 TLLGCEYDDVT

-233 RDKTGCVDKTAIVK
+233 EYIDKTAIVK
-247 TGLAAKTE
+247 TGLGAKTE
-255 GQLVITGTNGYILAK
+255 GQLVVTGTNGYILAK

-283 EDPGKI
+283 ENPGKI
-289 ERYKF
+289 ERYRF
-294 EYEGTGLCYEVR
+294 GYEGTGLCYEVR
-306 EFLSRIKYA
+306 EFVHRIK
-315 DANNE
+315 NNDKK
-320 TCIYSGSED
+320 TVDISD
-329 ISIAMAG
+329 NISIAMAG
-336 IIEQFTNWN
+336 VMERFTDWN
-345 TPLYKDMHNQ
+345 TPIYKDRHDQ
-355 FLKTGKNKAMPKI
+355 FLATGKNKAMPKI

-386 NAAAML
+386 IAAAEL
-392 EGLTGIELDIQLTAD
+392 DGITGIELDIQLTSD
-407 GEMVVFHDENLK
+407 GEMVVFHDENLR

-426 NVRSCTLAEI
+426 NVRGCTLAEI
-436 KSIAIPANDGKYC
+436 KNIAIPANDGKYC
-449 NIPTLEEV
+449 SIPTLEEV

-489 AYELVRKYGM
+489 AYEIVRKYGM

-516 KRIDSNAKTAVL
+516 KKIDRDAKTAVL
-528 AMSLEECISMA
+528 AMSIEECISMA
-539 RATHADALHPYIG
+539 RDTAADALHPYIG

>member
-1 MTKNECRKCIQKER
+1 
-15 NNNNMRI
+15 MRI

-35 DTALTGVDSAYISCV
+35 DTALTGIESTYISCV

-71 TDWDE
+71 ADWDE

-96 SRKLLLKGKHVLCE
+96 SRKLLLSGKHVLCE
-110 KPAALMKKQVMELID
+110 KPAALKKEQVRELID
-125 IAHDKGLVYME
+125 IAQNNQLVYME
-136 AIKTAYCPGYKAL
+136 ALKTAYCPGYKAL

-175 TREYKDEDCNGS
+175 TREYKDDDCNGS

-200 RLLGCEYDDVT
+200 TLLGCEYDDVT

-233 RDKTGCVDKTAIVK
+233 EYIDKTAIVK
-247 TGLAAKTE
+247 TGLGAKTE
-255 GQLVITGTNGYILAK
+255 GQLVVTGTNGYILAK

-283 EDPGKI
+283 ENPGKI
-289 ERYKF
+289 ERYRF
-294 EYEGTGLCYEVR
+294 GYEGTGLCYEVR
-306 EFLSRIKYA
+306 EFVHRIK
-315 DANNE
+315 NNDKK
-320 TCIYSGSED
+320 TVDISD
-329 ISIAMAG
+329 NISIAMAG
-336 IIEQFTNWN
+336 VMERFTDWN
-345 TPLYKDMHNQ
+345 TPIYKDRHDQ
-355 FLKTGKNKAMPKI
+355 FLATGKNKAMPKI

-386 NAAAML
+386 RAAAEL
-392 EGLTGIELDIQLTAD
+392 DGITGIELDIQLTSD
-407 GEMVVFHDENLK
+407 GEMVVFHDENLR

-426 NVRSCTLAEI
+426 NVRGCTLAEI
-436 KSIAIPANDGKYC
+436 KNIAIPANDGKYC
-449 NIPTLEEV
+449 SIPTLEEV

-469 ILINIELKTSV
+469 ILINIELKTSI

-489 AYELVRKYGM
+489 AYEIVRKYGM

-516 KRIDSNAKTAVL
+516 KKIDRDAKTAVL
-528 AMSLEECISMA
+528 AMSIEECISMA
-539 RATHADALHPYIG
+539 RDTAADALHPYIG

-598 IFTNIPERYV
+598 IFTNIPEKYV

>member
-1 MTKNECRKCIQKER
+1 
-15 NNNNMRI
+15 MRI

-35 DTALTGVDSAYISCV
+35 DTALTGVESIYISCV
-50 YNPREESAVRF
+50 YNPREESALRF

-71 TDWDE
+71 ADWDE

-96 SRKLLLKGKHVLCE
+96 SRKLLLSGKHVLCE
-110 KPAALMKKQVMELID
+110 KPAALKKEQVRELID
-125 IAHDKGLVYME
+125 IAQNNQLVYME
-136 AIKTAYCPGYKAL
+136 ALKTAYCPGYKAL
-149 IQIAESGRIGRIV
+149 IKIAESGRIGRIV

-175 TREYKDEDCNGS
+175 TREYKDDDCNGS

-200 RLLGCEYDDVT
+200 TLLGCEYDDVT

-233 RDKTGCVDKTAIVK
+233 EYIDKTAIVK
-247 TGLAAKTE
+247 TGLGAKTE
-255 GQLVITGTNGYILAK
+255 GQLVVTGTNGYILAK

-283 EDPGKI
+283 ENPGKI
-289 ERYKF
+289 ERYRF
-294 EYEGTGLCYEVR
+294 GYEGTGLCYEVR
-306 EFLSRIKYA
+306 EFVHRIK
-315 DANNE
+315 NNDKK
-320 TCIYSGSED
+320 TVDISD
-329 ISIAMAG
+329 NISIAMAG
-336 IIEQFTNWN
+336 VMERFTDWN
-345 TPLYKDMHNQ
+345 TPIYKDRHDQ
-355 FLKTGKNKAMPKI
+355 FLATGKNKAMPKI
-368 WAHRGCCT
+368 WAHSGCCT

-386 NAAAML
+386 RAAAEL
-392 EGLTGIELDIQLTAD
+392 DGITGIELDIQLTSD
-407 GEMVVFHDENLK
+407 GEMVVFHDENLR

-426 NVRSCTLAEI
+426 NVRGCTLAEI
-436 KSIAIPANDGKYC
+436 KNIAIPANDGKYC
-449 NIPTLEEV
+449 SIPTLEEV

-469 ILINIELKTSV
+469 ILINIELKTSI

-489 AYELVRKYGM
+489 AYEIVRKYGM

-516 KRIDSNAKTAVL
+516 KKIDRDAKTAVL
-528 AMSLEECISMA
+528 AMSIEECISMA
-539 RATHADALHPYIG
+539 RDTAADALHPYIG

>member
-1 MTKNECRKCIQKER
+1 
-15 NNNNMRI
+15 MRI

-35 DTALTGVDSAYISCV
+35 DTALTGIESTYISCV
-50 YNPREESAVRF
+50 YNPREESALRF

-71 TDWDE
+71 ADWDE

-96 SRKLLLKGKHVLCE
+96 SRKLLLSGKHVLCE
-110 KPAALMKKQVMELID
+110 KPAALKKEQVRELID
-125 IAHDKGLVYME
+125 IAQNNQLVYME
-136 AIKTAYCPGYKAL
+136 ALKTAYCPGYKAL

-175 TREYKDEDCNGS
+175 TREYKDDDCNGS

-200 RLLGCEYDDVT
+200 TLLGCEYDDVT

-233 RDKTGCVDKTAIVK
+233 EYIDKTAIVK
-247 TGLAAKTE
+247 TGLGAKTE
-255 GQLVITGTNGYILAK
+255 GQLVVTGTNGYILAK

-283 EDPGKI
+283 ENPGKI
-289 ERYKF
+289 ERYRF
-294 EYEGTGLCYEVR
+294 GYEGTGLCYEVR
-306 EFLSRIKYA
+306 EFVHRIK
-315 DANNE
+315 NNDKK
-320 TCIYSGSED
+320 TVDISD
-329 ISIAMAG
+329 NISIAMAG
-336 IIEQFTNWN
+336 VMERFTDWN
-345 TPLYKDMHNQ
+345 TPIYKDRHDQ
-355 FLKTGKNKAMPKI
+355 FLATGKNKAMPKI

-386 NAAAML
+386 RAAAEL
-392 EGLTGIELDIQLTAD
+392 DGITGIELDIQLTSD
-407 GEMVVFHDENLK
+407 GEMVVFHDENLR

-426 NVRSCTLAEI
+426 NVRGCTLAEI
-436 KSIAIPANDGKYC
+436 KNIAIPANDGKYC
-449 NIPTLEEV
+449 SIPTLEEV

-489 AYELVRKYGM
+489 AYEIVRKYGM

-516 KRIDSNAKTAVL
+516 KKIDRDAKTAVL
-528 AMSLEECISMA
+528 AMSIEECISMA
-539 RATHADALHPYIG
+539 RDTAADALHPYIG

>member
-1 MTKNECRKCIQKER
+1 
-15 NNNNMRI
+15 MRI

-35 DTALTGVDSAYISCV
+35 DTALTGIESTYISCV

-71 TDWDE
+71 ADWDE

-96 SRKLLLKGKHVLCE
+96 SRKLLLSGKHVLCE
-110 KPAALMKKQVMELID
+110 KPAALKKEQVRELID
-125 IAHDKGLVYME
+125 IAQNNQLVYME
-136 AIKTAYCPGYKAL
+136 ALKTAYCPGYKAL
-149 IQIAESGRIGRIV
+149 IKIAESGRIGRIV

-175 TREYKDEDCNGS
+175 TREYKDDDCNGS

-200 RLLGCEYDDVT
+200 TLLGCEYDDVT

-233 RDKTGCVDKTAIVK
+233 EYIDKTAIVK
-247 TGLAAKTE
+247 TGLGAKTE
-255 GQLVITGTNGYILAK
+255 GQLVVTGTNGYILAK

-283 EDPGKI
+283 ENPGKI
-289 ERYKF
+289 ERYRF
-294 EYEGTGLCYEVR
+294 GYEGTGLCYEVR
-306 EFLSRIKYA
+306 EFVHRIK
-315 DANNE
+315 NNDKK
-320 TCIYSGSED
+320 TVDISD
-329 ISIAMAG
+329 NISIAMAG
-336 IIEQFTNWN
+336 VMERFTDWN
-345 TPLYKDMHNQ
+345 TPIYKDRHDQ
-355 FLKTGKNKAMPKI
+355 FLATGKNKAMPKI

-376 LYPENTLEAF
+376 LYPKNTLEAF
-386 NAAAML
+386 RAAAEL
-392 EGLTGIELDIQLTAD
+392 DGITGIELDIQLTSD
-407 GEMVVFHDENLK
+407 GEMVVFHDENLR

-426 NVRSCTLAEI
+426 NVRGCTLAEI
-436 KSIAIPANDGKYC
+436 KNIAIPANDGKYC
-449 NIPTLEEV
+449 SIPTLEEV

-489 AYELVRKYGM
+489 AYEIVRKYGM

-516 KRIDSNAKTAVL
+516 KKIDRDAKTAVL
-528 AMSLEECISMA
+528 AMSIEECISMA
-539 RATHADALHPYIG
+539 RDTAADALHPYIG

>member
-1 MTKNECRKCIQKER
+1 
-15 NNNNMRI
+15 MRI

-35 DTALTGVDSAYISCV
+35 DTALTGIESTYISCV
-50 YNPREESAVRF
+50 YNPREESALRF

-71 TDWDE
+71 ADWDE
-76 FVDNIDAAYVA
+76 FVNNIDAAYVA

-96 SRKLLLKGKHVLCE
+96 SRKLLLSGKHVLCE
-110 KPAALMKKQVMELID
+110 KPAALKKEQVRELID
-125 IAHDKGLVYME
+125 IAQNNQLVYME
-136 AIKTAYCPGYKAL
+136 ALKTAYCPGYKAL
-149 IQIAESGRIGRIV
+149 IKIVESGRIGRIV

-175 TREYKDEDCNGS
+175 TREYKDDDCNGS

-200 RLLGCEYDDVT
+200 TLLGCEYDDVT

-233 RDKTGCVDKTAIVK
+233 EYIDKTAIVK
-247 TGLAAKTE
+247 TGLGAKTE
-255 GQLVITGTNGYILAK
+255 GQLVVTGTNGYILAK

-283 EDPGKI
+283 ENPGKI
-289 ERYKF
+289 ERYRF
-294 EYEGTGLCYEVR
+294 GYEGTGLCYEVR
-306 EFLSRIKYA
+306 EFVHRIK
-315 DANNE
+315 NNDKI
-320 TCIYSGSED
+320 TVDISD
-329 ISIAMAG
+329 NISIAMAG
-336 IIEQFTNWN
+336 VMERFADWN
-345 TPLYKDMHNQ
+345 TPIYKDRHNQ
-355 FLKTGKNKAMPKI
+355 FLATGKNKAMPKI

-386 NAAAML
+386 RAAAEL
-392 EGLTGIELDIQLTAD
+392 DGITGIELDIQLTSD
-407 GEMVVFHDENLK
+407 GEMVVFHDENLR
-419 RVTHIDR
+419 RVTNIDR
-426 NVRSCTLAEI
+426 NVRGCTLAEI
-436 KSIAIPANDGKYC
+436 KNIAIPANDGKYC
-449 NIPTLEEV
+449 SIPTLEEV

-489 AYELVRKYGM
+489 AYEIVRKYGM

-516 KRIDSNAKTAVL
+516 KKIDQDAKTAVL
-528 AMSLEECISMA
+528 AMSIEECISMA
-539 RATHADALHPYIG
+539 RDTAADALHPYIG

>member
-1 MTKNECRKCIQKER
+1 
-15 NNNNMRI
+15 MRI

-35 DTALTGVDSAYISCV
+35 DTALTGIESTYISCV
-50 YNPREESAVRF
+50 YNPREESALRF

-71 TDWDE
+71 ADWDE

-96 SRKLLLKGKHVLCE
+96 SRKLLLSGKHVLCE
-110 KPAALMKKQVMELID
+110 KPAALKKEQVRELID
-125 IAHDKGLVYME
+125 IAQNNQLVYME
-136 AIKTAYCPGYKAL
+136 ALKTAYCPGYKAL

-175 TREYKDEDCNGS
+175 TREYKDDDCNGS

-200 RLLGCEYDDVT
+200 TLLGCEYDDVT

-233 RDKTGCVDKTAIVK
+233 EYIDKTAIVK
-247 TGLAAKTE
+247 TGLGAKTE
-255 GQLVITGTNGYILAK
+255 GQLVVTGTNGYILAK

-283 EDPGKI
+283 ENPGKI
-289 ERYKF
+289 ERYRF
-294 EYEGTGLCYEVR
+294 GYEGTGLCYEVR
-306 EFLSRIKYA
+306 EFVHRIK
-315 DANNE
+315 NNDKK
-320 TCIYSGSED
+320 TVDISD
-329 ISIAMAG
+329 NISIAMAG
-336 IIEQFTNWN
+336 VMERFTDWN
-345 TPLYKDMHNQ
+345 TPIYKDRHDQ
-355 FLKTGKNKAMPKI
+355 FLATGKNKAMPKI

-386 NAAAML
+386 RAAAEL
-392 EGLTGIELDIQLTAD
+392 DGITGIELDIQLTSD
-407 GEMVVFHDENLK
+407 GEMVVFHDENLR
-419 RVTHIDR
+419 RVTYIDR
-426 NVRSCTLAEI
+426 NVRGCTLAEI
-436 KSIAIPANDGKYC
+436 KNIAIPANDGKYC
-449 NIPTLEEV
+449 SIPTLEEV

-489 AYELVRKYGM
+489 AYEIVRKYGM

-516 KRIDSNAKTAVL
+516 KKIDRDAKTAVL
-528 AMSLEECISMA
+528 AMSIEECISMA
-539 RATHADALHPYIG
+539 RDTAADALHPYIG

>member
-1 MTKNECRKCIQKER
+1 
-15 NNNNMRI
+15 MRI

-35 DTALTGVDSAYISCV
+35 DTALTGVESIYISCV
-50 YNPREESAVRF
+50 YNPREESALRF

-71 TDWDE
+71 ADWDE

-96 SRKLLLKGKHVLCE
+96 SRKLLLSGKHVLCE
-110 KPAALMKKQVMELID
+110 KPAALKKEQVRELID
-125 IAHDKGLVYME
+125 IAQNNQLVYME
-136 AIKTAYCPGYKAL
+136 ALKTAYCPGYKAL
-149 IQIAESGRIGRIV
+149 IKIAESGRIGRIV

-175 TREYKDEDCNGS
+175 TREYKDDDCNGS

-200 RLLGCEYDDVT
+200 TLLGCEYDDVT

-233 RDKTGCVDKTAIVK
+233 EYIDKTAIVK
-247 TGLAAKTE
+247 TGLGAKTE
-255 GQLVITGTNGYILAK
+255 GQLVVTGTNGYILAK

-283 EDPGKI
+283 ENPGKI
-289 ERYKF
+289 ERYRF
-294 EYEGTGLCYEVR
+294 GYEGTGLCYEVR
-306 EFLSRIKYA
+306 EFVHRIK
-315 DANNE
+315 NNDKK
-320 TCIYSGSED
+320 TVDISD
-329 ISIAMAG
+329 NISIAMAG
-336 IIEQFTNWN
+336 VMERFTDWN
-345 TPLYKDMHNQ
+345 TPIYKDRHDQ
-355 FLKTGKNKAMPKI
+355 FLATGKNKAMPKI

-386 NAAAML
+386 RAAAEL
-392 EGLTGIELDIQLTAD
+392 DGITGIELDIQLTSD
-407 GEMVVFHDENLK
+407 GEMVVFHDENLR

-426 NVRSCTLAEI
+426 NVRGCTLAEI
-436 KSIAIPANDGKYC
+436 KNIAIPANDGKYC
-449 NIPTLEEV
+449 SIPTLEEV

-489 AYELVRKYGM
+489 AYEIVRKYGM

-510 ESVDII
+510 ESVDIM
-516 KRIDSNAKTAVL
+516 KKIDRDAKTAVL
-528 AMSLEECISMA
+528 AMSIEECISMA
-539 RATHADALHPYIG
+539 RDTAADALHPYIG
-552 GLVYALPQDMQG
+552 GLVYTLPQDMQG

-598 IFTNIPERYV
+598 IFTNMPEKYV

>member
-1 MTKNECRKCIQKER
+1 
-15 NNNNMRI
+15 MRI

-35 DTALTGVDSAYISCV
+35 DTALTGVESIYISCV
-50 YNPREESAVRF
+50 YNPREESALRF

-71 TDWDE
+71 ADWDE

-96 SRKLLLKGKHVLCE
+96 SRKLLLSGKHVLCE
-110 KPAALMKKQVMELID
+110 KPAALKKEQVRELID
-125 IAHDKGLVYME
+125 IAQNNQLVYME
-136 AIKTAYCPGYKAL
+136 ALKTAYCPGYKAL
-149 IQIAESGRIGRIV
+149 IKIAESGRIGRIV

-175 TREYKDEDCNGS
+175 TREYKDDDCNGS

-200 RLLGCEYDDVT
+200 TLLGCEYDDVT

-233 RDKTGCVDKTAIVK
+233 EYIDKTAIVK
-247 TGLAAKTE
+247 TGLGAKTE
-255 GQLVITGTNGYILAK
+255 GQLVVTGTNGYILAK

-283 EDPGKI
+283 ENPGKI
-289 ERYKF
+289 ERYRF
-294 EYEGTGLCYEVR
+294 GYEGTGLCYEVR
-306 EFLSRIKYA
+306 EFVHRIK
-315 DANNE
+315 NNDKK
-320 TCIYSGSED
+320 TVDISD
-329 ISIAMAG
+329 NISIAMAG
-336 IIEQFTNWN
+336 VMERFTDWN
-345 TPLYKDMHNQ
+345 TPIYKDRHDQ
-355 FLKTGKNKAMPKI
+355 FLATGKNKAMPKI

-386 NAAAML
+386 RAAAEL
-392 EGLTGIELDIQLTAD
+392 DGITGIELDIQLTSD
-407 GEMVVFHDENLK
+407 GEMVVFHDENLR

-426 NVRSCTLAEI
+426 NVRGCTLAEI
-436 KSIAIPANDGKYC
+436 KNIAIPANDGKYC
-449 NIPTLEEV
+449 SIPTLEEV

-489 AYELVRKYGM
+489 AYEIVRKYGM

-516 KRIDSNAKTAVL
+516 KKIDRDAKTAVL
-528 AMSLEECISMA
+528 AMSIEECISMA
-539 RATHADALHPYIG
+539 RDTAVDALHPYIG

>member
-1 MTKNECRKCIQKER
+1 
-15 NNNNMRI
+15 MRI

-35 DTALTGVDSAYISCV
+35 DTALTGVESIYISCV
-50 YNPREESAVRF
+50 YNPREESALRF

-71 TDWDE
+71 ADWDE

-96 SRKLLLKGKHVLCE
+96 SRKLLLSGKHVLCE
-110 KPAALMKKQVMELID
+110 KPAALKKEQVRELID
-125 IAHDKGLVYME
+125 IAQNNQLVYME
-136 AIKTAYCPGYKAL
+136 ALKTAYCPGYKAL

-175 TREYKDEDCNGS
+175 TREYKDDDCNGS

-200 RLLGCEYDDVT
+200 TLLGCEYDDVT

-233 RDKTGCVDKTAIVK
+233 EYIDKTAIVK
-247 TGLAAKTE
+247 TGLGAKTE
-255 GQLVITGTNGYILAK
+255 GQLVVTGTNGYILAK

-283 EDPGKI
+283 ENPGKI
-289 ERYKF
+289 ERYRF
-294 EYEGTGLCYEVR
+294 GYEGTGLCYEVR
-306 EFLSRIKYA
+306 EFVHRIK
-315 DANNE
+315 NNDKK
-320 TCIYSGSED
+320 TVDISD
-329 ISIAMAG
+329 NISIAMAG
-336 IIEQFTNWN
+336 VMERFADWN
-345 TPLYKDMHNQ
+345 TPIYKDRHNQ
-355 FLKTGKNKAMPKI
+355 FLATGKNKAMPKI

-386 NAAAML
+386 RAAAEL
-392 EGLTGIELDIQLTAD
+392 DGITGIELDIQLTSD
-407 GEMVVFHDENLK
+407 GEMVVFHDENLR

-426 NVRSCTLAEI
+426 NVRGCTLAEI
-436 KSIAIPANDGKYC
+436 KNIAIPANDGKYC
-449 NIPTLEEV
+449 SIPTLEEV

-469 ILINIELKTSV
+469 ILINIELNTSI

-489 AYELVRKYGM
+489 AYEIVRKYGM

-516 KRIDSNAKTAVL
+516 KKIDRDAKTAVL
-528 AMSLEECISMA
+528 AMSIEECISMA
-539 RATHADALHPYIG
+539 RDTAADALHPYIG

>member
-1 MTKNECRKCIQKER
+1 MV
-15 NNNNMRI
+15 NMRI

-35 DTALTGVDSAYISCV
+35 DTALTGIESTYISCV

-71 TDWDE
+71 ADWDE

-96 SRKLLLKGKHVLCE
+96 SRKLLLSGKHVLCE
-110 KPAALMKKQVMELID
+110 KPAALKKEQVRELID
-125 IAHDKGLVYME
+125 IAQNNQLVYME
-136 AIKTAYCPGYKAL
+136 ALKTAYCPGYKAL
-149 IQIAESGRIGRIV
+149 IKIAESGRIGRIV

-175 TREYKDEDCNGS
+175 TREYKDDDCNGS

-200 RLLGCEYDDVT
+200 TLLGCEYDDVT

-233 RDKTGCVDKTAIVK
+233 EYIDKTAIVK
-247 TGLAAKTE
+247 TGLGAKTE
-255 GQLVITGTNGYILAK
+255 GQLVVTGTNGYILAK

-283 EDPGKI
+283 ENPGKI
-289 ERYKF
+289 ERYRF
-294 EYEGTGLCYEVR
+294 GYEGTGLCYEVR
-306 EFLSRIKYA
+306 EFVHRIK
-315 DANNE
+315 NNDKK
-320 TCIYSGSED
+320 TVDISD
-329 ISIAMAG
+329 NISIAMAG
-336 IIEQFTNWN
+336 VMERFTDWN
-345 TPLYKDMHNQ
+345 TPIYKDRHDQ
-355 FLKTGKNKAMPKI
+355 FLATGKNKAMPKI

-376 LYPENTLEAF
+376 LYPKNTLEAF
-386 NAAAML
+386 RAAAEL
-392 EGLTGIELDIQLTAD
+392 DGITGIELDIQLTSD
-407 GEMVVFHDENLK
+407 GEMVVFHDENLR

-426 NVRSCTLAEI
+426 NVRGCTLAEI
-436 KSIAIPANDGKYC
+436 KNIAIPANDGKYC
-449 NIPTLEEV
+449 SIPTLEEV

-489 AYELVRKYGM
+489 AYEIVRKYGM

-516 KRIDSNAKTAVL
+516 KKIDRDAKTAVL
-528 AMSLEECISMA
+528 AMSIEECISMA
-539 RATHADALHPYIG
+539 RDTAADALHPYIG

>member
-1 MTKNECRKCIQKER
+1 
-15 NNNNMRI
+15 MRI

-35 DTALTGVDSAYISCV
+35 DTALTGIESTYISCV

-71 TDWDE
+71 ADWDE

-96 SRKLLLKGKHVLCE
+96 SRKLLLSGKHVLCE
-110 KPAALMKKQVMELID
+110 KPAALKKEQVRELID
-125 IAHDKGLVYME
+125 IAQNNQLVYME
-136 AIKTAYCPGYKAL
+136 ALKTAYCPGYKAL
-149 IQIAESGRIGRIV
+149 IKIAESGRIGRIV

-175 TREYKDEDCNGS
+175 TREYKDDDCNGS

-200 RLLGCEYDDVT
+200 TLLGCEYDDVT

-233 RDKTGCVDKTAIVK
+233 EYIDKTAIVK
-247 TGLAAKTE
+247 TGLGAKTE
-255 GQLVITGTNGYILAK
+255 GQLVVTGTNGYILAK

-283 EDPGKI
+283 ENPGKI
-289 ERYKF
+289 ERYRF
-294 EYEGTGLCYEVR
+294 GYEGTGLCYEVR
-306 EFLSRIKYA
+306 EFVHRIKN
-315 DANNE
+315 DDKKTVDISDN
-320 TCIYSGSED
+320 

-336 IIEQFTNWN
+336 VMERFADWN
-345 TPLYKDMHNQ
+345 TPIYKDRHNQ
-355 FLKTGKNKAMPKI
+355 FLATGKNKDMPKI
-368 WAHRGCCT
+368 WANRGCCT

-386 NAAAML
+386 RAAAEL
-392 EGLTGIELDIQLTAD
+392 DGITGIELDIQLTSD
-407 GEMVVFHDENLK
+407 GEMVVFHDENLR

-426 NVRSCTLAEI
+426 NVRGCTLAEI
-436 KSIAIPANDGKYC
+436 KNIAIPANDGKYC
-449 NIPTLEEV
+449 SIPTLEEV

-489 AYELVRKYGM
+489 AYEIVRKYGM

-516 KRIDSNAKTAVL
+516 KKIDRDAKTAVL
-528 AMSLEECISMA
+528 AMSIEECISMA
-539 RATHADALHPYIG
+539 RDTAADALHPYIG

-598 IFTNIPERYV
+598 IFTNIPEKYV

>member
-1 MTKNECRKCIQKER
+1 
-15 NNNNMRI
+15 MRI

-35 DTALTGVDSAYISCV
+35 DTALTGIESTYISCV
-50 YNPREESAVRF
+50 YNPREESALRF

-71 TDWDE
+71 ADWDE

-96 SRKLLLKGKHVLCE
+96 SRKLLLSGKHVLCE
-110 KPAALMKKQVMELID
+110 KPAALKKEQVRELID
-125 IAHDKGLVYME
+125 IAQNNQLVYME
-136 AIKTAYCPGYKAL
+136 ALKTAYCPGYKAL
-149 IQIAESGRIGRIV
+149 IKIAESGRIGRIV

-175 TREYKDEDCNGS
+175 TREYKDDDCNGS
-187 FLEFGS
+187 FFEFGS

-200 RLLGCEYDDVT
+200 TLLGCEYDDVT

-233 RDKTGCVDKTAIVK
+233 EYIDKTAIVK
-247 TGLAAKTE
+247 TGLGAKTE
-255 GQLVITGTNGYILAK
+255 GQLVVTGTNGYILAK

-283 EDPGKI
+283 ENPGKI
-289 ERYKF
+289 ERYRF
-294 EYEGTGLCYEVR
+294 GYEGTGLCYEVR
-306 EFLSRIKYA
+306 EFVHRIK
-315 DANNE
+315 NNDKK
-320 TCIYSGSED
+320 TVDISD
-329 ISIAMAG
+329 NISIAMAG
-336 IIEQFTNWN
+336 VMERFTDWN
-345 TPLYKDMHNQ
+345 TPIYKDRHNQ
-355 FLKTGKNKAMPKI
+355 FLATGKNKAMPKI

-386 NAAAML
+386 RAAAEL
-392 EGLTGIELDIQLTAD
+392 DGITGIELDIQLTSD
-407 GEMVVFHDENLK
+407 GEMVVFHDENLR

-426 NVRSCTLAEI
+426 NVRGCTLAEI
-436 KSIAIPANDGKYC
+436 KNIAIPANDGKYC
-449 NIPTLEEV
+449 SIPTLEEV

-489 AYELVRKYGM
+489 AYEIVRKYGM

-516 KRIDSNAKTAVL
+516 KKIDRDAKTAVL
-528 AMSLEECISMA
+528 AMSIEECISMA
-539 RATHADALHPYIG
+539 RDTAADALHPYIG

-598 IFTNIPERYV
+598 IFTNIPEKYV

>member
-1 MTKNECRKCIQKER
+1 
-15 NNNNMRI
+15 MRI

-35 DTALTGVDSAYISCV
+35 DTALTGIESTYISCV
-50 YNPREESAVRF
+50 YNPREESALRF

-71 TDWDE
+71 ADWDE

-96 SRKLLLKGKHVLCE
+96 SRKLLLSGKHVLCE
-110 KPAALMKKQVMELID
+110 KPAALKKEQVRELID
-125 IAHDKGLVYME
+125 IAQNNQLVYME
-136 AIKTAYCPGYKAL
+136 ALKTAYCPGYKAL

-175 TREYKDEDCNGS
+175 TREYKDDDCNGS

-200 RLLGCEYDDVT
+200 TLLGCEYDDVT

-233 RDKTGCVDKTAIVK
+233 EYIDKTAIVK
-247 TGLAAKTE
+247 TGLGAKTE
-255 GQLVITGTNGYILAK
+255 GQLVVTGTNGYILAK

-283 EDPGKI
+283 ENPGKI
-289 ERYKF
+289 ERYRF
-294 EYEGTGLCYEVR
+294 GYEGTGLCYEVR
-306 EFLSRIKYA
+306 EFVHRIK
-315 DANNE
+315 NNDKK
-320 TCIYSGSED
+320 TVDISD
-329 ISIAMAG
+329 NISIAMAG
-336 IIEQFTNWN
+336 VMERFTDWN
-345 TPLYKDMHNQ
+345 TPIYKDRHDQ
-355 FLKTGKNKAMPKI
+355 FLATGKNKAMPKI

-386 NAAAML
+386 RAAAEL
-392 EGLTGIELDIQLTAD
+392 DGITGIELDIQLTSD
-407 GEMVVFHDENLK
+407 GEMVVFNDENLR

-426 NVRSCTLAEI
+426 NVRGCTLAEI
-436 KSIAIPANDGKYC
+436 KNIAIPANDGKYC
-449 NIPTLEEV
+449 SIPTLEEV
-457 LVMMKPYCESRG
+457 LIMMKPYCESRG

-489 AYELVRKYGM
+489 AYEIVRKYGM

-516 KRIDSNAKTAVL
+516 KKMDQDAKTAVL
-528 AMSLEECISMA
+528 AMSIEECISMA
-539 RATHADALHPYIG
+539 RDTAADALHPYIG
-552 GLVYALPQDMQG
+552 GLVYALPQDMQV

>member
-1 MTKNECRKCIQKER
+1 
-15 NNNNMRI
+15 MRI

-35 DTALTGVDSAYISCV
+35 DTALTGIESTYISCV
-50 YNPREESAVRF
+50 YNPREESALRF

-71 TDWDE
+71 ADWDE

-96 SRKLLLKGKHVLCE
+96 SRKLLLSRKHVLCE
-110 KPAALMKKQVMELID
+110 KPAALKKEQVRELID
-125 IAHDKGLVYME
+125 IAQNNQLVYME
-136 AIKTAYCPGYKAL
+136 ALKTAYCPGYKAL

-175 TREYKDEDCNGS
+175 TREYKDDDCNGS

-200 RLLGCEYDDVT
+200 TLLGCEYDDVT

-233 RDKTGCVDKTAIVK
+233 EYIDKTAIVK
-247 TGLAAKTE
+247 TGLGAKTE
-255 GQLVITGTNGYILAK
+255 GQLVVTGTNGYILAK

-283 EDPGKI
+283 ENPGKI
-289 ERYKF
+289 ERYRF
-294 EYEGTGLCYEVR
+294 GYEGTGLCYEVR
-306 EFLSRIKYA
+306 EFVHRIK
-315 DANNE
+315 NNDKK
-320 TCIYSGSED
+320 TVDIYD
-329 ISIAMAG
+329 NISIAMA
-336 IIEQFTNWN
+336 EVMERFTDWN
-345 TPLYKDMHNQ
+345 TPIYKDRHDQ
-355 FLKTGKNKAMPKI
+355 FLATGKNKAMPKI

-386 NAAAML
+386 RAAAEL
-392 EGLTGIELDIQLTAD
+392 DGITGIELDIQLTSD
-407 GEMVVFHDENLK
+407 GEMVVFHDENLR

-426 NVRSCTLAEI
+426 NVRGCTLAEI
-436 KSIAIPANDGKYC
+436 KNIAIPANDGKYC
-449 NIPTLEEV
+449 SIPTLEEV

-469 ILINIELKTSV
+469 ILINIELKTSI

-489 AYELVRKYGM
+489 AYEIVRKYGM

-516 KRIDSNAKTAVL
+516 KKIDRDAKTAVL
-528 AMSLEECISMA
+528 AMSIEECISMA
-539 RATHADALHPYIG
+539 RDTAADALHPYIG

>member
-1 MTKNECRKCIQKER
+1 MV
-15 NNNNMRI
+15 NMRI

-35 DTALTGVDSAYISCV
+35 DTALTGIESTYISCV
-50 YNPREESAVRF
+50 YNPREESALRF

-71 TDWDE
+71 ADWDE

-96 SRKLLLKGKHVLCE
+96 SRKLLLSGKHVLCE
-110 KPAALMKKQVMELID
+110 KPAALKKEQVRELID
-125 IAHDKGLVYME
+125 IAQNNQLVYME
-136 AIKTAYCPGYKAL
+136 ALKTAYCPGYKAL

-175 TREYKDEDCNGS
+175 TREYKDDDCNGS

-200 RLLGCEYDDVT
+200 TLLGCEYDDVT

-233 RDKTGCVDKTAIVK
+233 EYIDKTAIVK
-247 TGLAAKTE
+247 TGLGAKTE
-255 GQLVITGTNGYILAK
+255 GQLVVTGTNGYILAK

-283 EDPGKI
+283 ENPGKI
-289 ERYKF
+289 ERYRF
-294 EYEGTGLCYEVR
+294 GYEGTGLCYEVR
-306 EFLSRIKYA
+306 EFVHRIK
-315 DANNE
+315 NNDKK
-320 TCIYSGSED
+320 TVDISD
-329 ISIAMAG
+329 NISIAMAG
-336 IIEQFTNWN
+336 VMERFTDWN
-345 TPLYKDMHNQ
+345 TPIYKDRHDQ
-355 FLKTGKNKAMPKI
+355 FLATGKNKAMPKI

-386 NAAAML
+386 RAAAEL
-392 EGLTGIELDIQLTAD
+392 DGITGIELDIQLTSD
-407 GEMVVFHDENLK
+407 GEMVVFHDENLR

-426 NVRSCTLAEI
+426 NVRGCTLAEI
-436 KSIAIPANDGKYC
+436 KNIAIPANDGKYC
-449 NIPTLEEV
+449 SIPTLEEV

-489 AYELVRKYGM
+489 AYEIVRKYGM

-516 KRIDSNAKTAVL
+516 KKIDQDAKTAVL
-528 AMSLEECISMA
+528 AMSIEECISMA
-539 RATHADALHPYIG
+539 RDTAADALHPYIG
-552 GLVYALPQDMQG
+552 GLVYALPQDMQV

>member
-1 MTKNECRKCIQKER
+1 
-15 NNNNMRI
+15 MRI

-35 DTALTGVDSAYISCV
+35 DTALTGVESIYISCV
-50 YNPREESAVRF
+50 YNPREESALRF

-71 TDWDE
+71 ADWDE

-96 SRKLLLKGKHVLCE
+96 SRKLLLSGKHVLCE
-110 KPAALMKKQVMELID
+110 KPATLKKEQVRELID
-125 IAHDKGLVYME
+125 IAQNNQLVYME
-136 AIKTAYCPGYKAL
+136 ALKTAYCPGYKAL

-175 TREYKDEDCNGS
+175 TREYKDDDCNGS

-200 RLLGCEYDDVT
+200 TLLGCEYDDIT

-233 RDKTGCVDKTAIVK
+233 EYIDKTAIVK
-247 TGLAAKTE
+247 TGLGAKTE
-255 GQLVITGTNGYILAK
+255 GQLVVTGTNGYILAK

-283 EDPGKI
+283 ENPGKI
-289 ERYKF
+289 ERYRF
-294 EYEGTGLCYEVR
+294 GYEGTGLCYEVR
-306 EFLSRIKYA
+306 EFVHRIK
-315 DANNE
+315 NNDKK
-320 TCIYSGSED
+320 TVDISD
-329 ISIAMAG
+329 NISIAMAG
-336 IIEQFTNWN
+336 VMERFTDWN
-345 TPLYKDMHNQ
+345 TPIYKDRHDQ
-355 FLKTGKNKAMPKI
+355 FLATGKNKAMPKI

-386 NAAAML
+386 RAAAEL
-392 EGLTGIELDIQLTAD
+392 DGITGIELDIQLTSD
-407 GEMVVFHDENLK
+407 GEMVVFHDENLR

-426 NVRSCTLAEI
+426 NVRGCTLAEI
-436 KSIAIPANDGKYC
+436 KNIAIPANDGKYC
-449 NIPTLEEV
+449 SIPTLEEV

-469 ILINIELKTSV
+469 IFINIELKTSI

-489 AYELVRKYGM
+489 AYEIVRKYGM

-516 KRIDSNAKTAVL
+516 KKIDRDAKTAVL
-528 AMSLEECISMA
+528 AMSIEECISMA
-539 RATHADALHPYIG
+539 RDTAADALHPYIG

>member
-1 MTKNECRKCIQKER
+1 
-15 NNNNMRI
+15 MRI

-35 DTALTGVDSAYISCV
+35 DTALTGIESTYISCV

-71 TDWDE
+71 ADWDE

-96 SRKLLLKGKHVLCE
+96 SRKLLLSGKHVLCE
-110 KPAALMKKQVMELID
+110 KPAALKKEQVRELID
-125 IAHDKGLVYME
+125 IAQNNQLVYME
-136 AIKTAYCPGYKAL
+136 ALKTAYCPGYKAL

-175 TREYKDEDCNGS
+175 TREYKDDDCNGS

-200 RLLGCEYDDVT
+200 TLLGCEYDDVT

-233 RDKTGCVDKTAIVK
+233 EYIDKTAIVK
-247 TGLAAKTE
+247 TGLGAKTE
-255 GQLVITGTNGYILAK
+255 GQLVVTGTNGYILAK

-283 EDPGKI
+283 ENPGKI
-289 ERYKF
+289 EQYRF
-294 EYEGTGLCYEVR
+294 GYEGTGLCYEVR
-306 EFLSRIKYA
+306 EFVHRIK
-315 DANNE
+315 NNDKK
-320 TCIYSGSED
+320 TVDISD
-329 ISIAMAG
+329 NISIAMAG
-336 IIEQFTNWN
+336 VMERFTDWN
-345 TPLYKDMHNQ
+345 TPIYKDRHDQ
-355 FLKTGKNKAMPKI
+355 FLATGKNKAMPKI

-386 NAAAML
+386 RAAAEL
-392 EGLTGIELDIQLTAD
+392 DGITGIELEIQLTSD
-407 GEMVVFHDENLK
+407 GEMVVFHDENLR

-426 NVRSCTLAEI
+426 NVRGCTLAEI
-436 KSIAIPANDGKYC
+436 KNIAIPANDGKYC
-449 NIPTLEEV
+449 SIPTLEEV

-489 AYELVRKYGM
+489 AYEIVRKYGM

-510 ESVDII
+510 ESVDIM
-516 KRIDSNAKTAVL
+516 KKIDRDAKTAVL
-528 AMSLEECISMA
+528 AMSIEECISMA
-539 RATHADALHPYIG
+539 RDTAADALHPYIG
-552 GLVYALPQDMQG
+552 GLVYTLPQDMQG

-598 IFTNIPERYV
+598 IFTNMPEKYV

>member
-1 MTKNECRKCIQKER
+1 
-15 NNNNMRI
+15 MRI

-35 DTALTGVDSAYISCV
+35 DTALTGIESTYISCV

-71 TDWDE
+71 ADWDE

-96 SRKLLLKGKHVLCE
+96 SRKLLLSGKHVLCE
-110 KPAALMKKQVMELID
+110 KPAALKKEHVRELID
-125 IAHDKGLVYME
+125 IAQNNQLVYME
-136 AIKTAYCPGYKAL
+136 ALKTAYCPGYKAL

-175 TREYKDEDCNGS
+175 TREYKDDDCNGS

-200 RLLGCEYDDVT
+200 TLLGCEYDDVT

-221 DAYTKAFIEYKD
+221 DVYTKAFIEYKD
-233 RDKTGCVDKTAIVK
+233 EYIDKTAIVK
-247 TGLAAKTE
+247 TGLGAKTE
-255 GQLVITGTNGYILAK
+255 GQLVVTGTNGYILAK

-283 EDPGKI
+283 ENPGKI
-289 ERYKF
+289 ERYRF
-294 EYEGTGLCYEVR
+294 GYEGTGLCYEVR
-306 EFLSRIKYA
+306 EFVHRIKN
-315 DANNE
+315 DDKITVDISDN
-320 TCIYSGSED
+320 

-336 IIEQFTNWN
+336 VMERFADWN
-345 TPLYKDMHNQ
+345 TPIYKDRHDQ
-355 FLKTGKNKAMPKI
+355 FLATGKNKAMPKI

-386 NAAAML
+386 RAAAEL
-392 EGLTGIELDIQLTAD
+392 DGITGIELNIQLTSD
-407 GEMVVFHDENLK
+407 GEMVVFHDENLR

-426 NVRSCTLAEI
+426 NVRGCTLAEI
-436 KSIAIPANDGKYC
+436 KNIAIPANDGKYC
-449 NIPTLEEV
+449 SIPTLEEV

-489 AYELVRKYGM
+489 AYEIVRKYGM

-516 KRIDSNAKTAVL
+516 KKIDQDAKTAVL
-528 AMSLEECISMA
+528 AMSIEECISMA
-539 RATHADALHPYIG
+539 RDTAADALHPYIG

>member
-1 MTKNECRKCIQKER
+1 
-15 NNNNMRI
+15 MRI

-35 DTALTGVDSAYISCV
+35 DTALTGIESTYISCV
-50 YNPREESAVRF
+50 YNPREESALRF

-71 TDWDE
+71 ADWDE

-96 SRKLLLKGKHVLCE
+96 SRKLLLSGKHVLCE
-110 KPAALMKKQVMELID
+110 KPATLKKEQVRELID
-125 IAHDKGLVYME
+125 IAQNNQLVYME
-136 AIKTAYCPGYKAL
+136 ALKTAYCPGYKAL

-175 TREYKDEDCNGS
+175 TREYKDDDCNGS

-200 RLLGCEYDDVT
+200 TLLGCEYDDVT

-233 RDKTGCVDKTAIVK
+233 EYIDKTAIVK
-247 TGLAAKTE
+247 TGLGAKTE
-255 GQLVITGTNGYILAK
+255 GQLVVTGTNGYILAK

-283 EDPGKI
+283 ENPGKI
-289 ERYKF
+289 ERYRF
-294 EYEGTGLCYEVR
+294 GYEGTGLCYEVR
-306 EFLSRIKYA
+306 EFVHRIK
-315 DANNE
+315 NNDKK
-320 TCIYSGSED
+320 TVDISD
-329 ISIAMAG
+329 NISIAMAG
-336 IIEQFTNWN
+336 VMERFTDWN
-345 TPLYKDMHNQ
+345 TPIYKDRHDQ
-355 FLKTGKNKAMPKI
+355 FLATGKNKAMPKI

-386 NAAAML
+386 RAAAEL
-392 EGLTGIELDIQLTAD
+392 DGITGIELDIQLTSD
-407 GEMVVFHDENLK
+407 GEMVVFRDENLR

-426 NVRSCTLAEI
+426 NVRGCTLAEI
-436 KSIAIPANDGKYC
+436 KNIAIPANDGKYC
-449 NIPTLEEV
+449 SIPTLEEV

-469 ILINIELKTSV
+469 ILINIELKTSI

-489 AYELVRKYGM
+489 AYEIVRKYGM

-516 KRIDSNAKTAVL
+516 KKIDRDAKTAVL
-528 AMSLEECISMA
+528 AMSIEECISMA
-539 RATHADALHPYIG
+539 RDTAADALHPYIG

-598 IFTNIPERYV
+598 IFTNIPEKYV

>member
-1 MTKNECRKCIQKER
+1 
-15 NNNNMRI
+15 MRI

-35 DTALTGVDSAYISCV
+35 DTALTGIESTYISCV

-71 TDWDE
+71 ADWDE

-96 SRKLLLKGKHVLCE
+96 SRKLLLSGNHVLCE
-110 KPAALMKKQVMELID
+110 KPAALKKEQVRELID
-125 IAHDKGLVYME
+125 IAQNNQLVYME
-136 AIKTAYCPGYKAL
+136 ALKTAYCPGYKAL

-175 TREYKDEDCNGS
+175 TREYKDDDCNGS

-200 RLLGCEYDDVT
+200 TLLGCEYDDVT

-233 RDKTGCVDKTAIVK
+233 EYIDKTAIVK
-247 TGLAAKTE
+247 TGLGAKTE
-255 GQLVITGTNGYILAK
+255 GQLVVTGTNGYILAK

-283 EDPGKI
+283 ENPGKI
-289 ERYKF
+289 ERYRF
-294 EYEGTGLCYEVR
+294 GCEGTGLCYEVR
-306 EFLSRIKYA
+306 EFVHRIK
-315 DANNE
+315 NNDKK
-320 TCIYSGSED
+320 TVDISD
-329 ISIAMAG
+329 NISIAMAG
-336 IIEQFTNWN
+336 VMERFTDWN
-345 TPLYKDMHNQ
+345 TPIYKDRHDQ
-355 FLKTGKNKAMPKI
+355 FLATGKNKAMPKI

-386 NAAAML
+386 RAAAEL
-392 EGLTGIELDIQLTAD
+392 DGITGIELDIQLTSD
-407 GEMVVFHDENLK
+407 GEMVVFHDENLR

-426 NVRSCTLAEI
+426 NVRGCTLTEI
-436 KSIAIPANDGKYC
+436 KNIAIPANDGKYC
-449 NIPTLEEV
+449 SIPTLEEV

-489 AYELVRKYGM
+489 AYEIVRKYGM

-516 KRIDSNAKTAVL
+516 KKIDRDAKTAVL
-528 AMSLEECISMA
+528 AMSIEECISMA
-539 RATHADALHPYIG
+539 RDTAADALHPYIG

-598 IFTNIPERYV
+598 IFTNIPEKYV

>member
-1 MTKNECRKCIQKER
+1 
-15 NNNNMRI
+15 MRI

-35 DTALTGVDSAYISCV
+35 DTALTGIESTYISCV
-50 YNPREESAVRF
+50 YNPREESALRF

-71 TDWDE
+71 ADWDE

-96 SRKLLLKGKHVLCE
+96 SRKLLLSGKHVLCE
-110 KPAALMKKQVMELID
+110 KPATLKKEQVRELID
-125 IAHDKGLVYME
+125 IAQNNQLVYME
-136 AIKTAYCPGYKAL
+136 ALKTAYCPGYKAL

-175 TREYKDEDCNGS
+175 TREYKDDDCNGS

-200 RLLGCEYDDVT
+200 TLLGCEYDDVT

-233 RDKTGCVDKTAIVK
+233 EYIDKTAIVK
-247 TGLAAKTE
+247 TGLGAKTE
-255 GQLVITGTNGYILAK
+255 GQLVVTGTNGYILAK

-283 EDPGKI
+283 ENPGKI
-289 ERYKF
+289 ERYRF
-294 EYEGTGLCYEVR
+294 GYEGTGLCYEVR
-306 EFLSRIKYA
+306 EFVHRIK
-315 DANNE
+315 NNDKK
-320 TCIYSGSED
+320 TVDISD
-329 ISIAMAG
+329 NISIAMAG
-336 IIEQFTNWN
+336 VMERFTDWN
-345 TPLYKDMHNQ
+345 TPIYKDRHDQ
-355 FLKTGKNKAMPKI
+355 FLATGKNKAMPKI
-368 WAHRGCCT
+368 WAQRGCCT

-386 NAAAML
+386 RAAAEL
-392 EGLTGIELDIQLTAD
+392 DGITGIELDIQLTSD
-407 GEMVVFHDENLK
+407 GEMVVFHDENLR

-426 NVRSCTLAEI
+426 NVRGCTLAEI
-436 KSIAIPANDGKYC
+436 KNIAIPANDGKYC
-449 NIPTLEEV
+449 SIPTLEEV

-469 ILINIELKTSV
+469 ILINIELKTSI

-489 AYELVRKYGM
+489 AYEIVRKYGM

-516 KRIDSNAKTAVL
+516 KKIDRDAKTAVL
-528 AMSLEECISMA
+528 AMSIEECISMA
-539 RATHADALHPYIG
+539 RDTAADALHPYIG

-598 IFTNIPERYV
+598 IFTNIPEKYV

>member
-1 MTKNECRKCIQKER
+1 
-15 NNNNMRI
+15 MRI

-35 DTALTGVDSAYISCV
+35 DTALTGIESTYISCV

-71 TDWDE
+71 ADWDE

-96 SRKLLLKGKHVLCE
+96 SRKLLLSGKHVLCE
-110 KPAALMKKQVMELID
+110 KPAALKKEQVRELIA
-125 IAHDKGLVYME
+125 IAQNNQLVYME
-136 AIKTAYCPGYKAL
+136 ALKTAYCPGYKAL
-149 IQIAESGRIGRIV
+149 IKIAESGRIGRIV

-175 TREYKDEDCNGS
+175 TREYKDDDCNGS

-200 RLLGCEYDDVT
+200 TLLGCEYDDVT

-233 RDKTGCVDKTAIVK
+233 EYIDKTAIVK
-247 TGLAAKTE
+247 TGLGAKTE
-255 GQLVITGTNGYILAK
+255 GQLVVTGTNGYILAK

-283 EDPGKI
+283 ENPGKI
-289 ERYKF
+289 ERYRF
-294 EYEGTGLCYEVR
+294 GYEGTGLCYEVR
-306 EFLSRIKYA
+306 EFVHRIK
-315 DANNE
+315 NNDKK
-320 TCIYSGSED
+320 TVDISD
-329 ISIAMAG
+329 NISIAMAG
-336 IIEQFTNWN
+336 VMERFTDWN
-345 TPLYKDMHNQ
+345 TPIYKDRHDQ
-355 FLKTGKNKAMPKI
+355 FLATGKNKAMPKI

-386 NAAAML
+386 RAAAEL
-392 EGLTGIELDIQLTAD
+392 DGITGIELDIQLTSD
-407 GEMVVFHDENLK
+407 GEMVVLHDENLR

-426 NVRSCTLAEI
+426 NVRGCTLAEI
-436 KSIAIPANDGKYC
+436 KNIAIPANDGKYC
-449 NIPTLEEV
+449 SIPTLEEV

-489 AYELVRKYGM
+489 AYEIVRKYGM

-516 KRIDSNAKTAVL
+516 KKIDRDAKTAVL
-528 AMSLEECISMA
+528 AMSIEECISMA
-539 RATHADALHPYIG
+539 RDTAADALHPYIG

>member
-1 MTKNECRKCIQKER
+1 
-15 NNNNMRI
+15 MRI

-35 DTALTGVDSAYISCV
+35 DTALTGIESTYISCV
-50 YNPREESAVRF
+50 YNPREESALRF

-71 TDWDE
+71 ADWDE

-96 SRKLLLKGKHVLCE
+96 SRKLLLSGKHVLCE
-110 KPAALMKKQVMELID
+110 KPATLKKEQVRELID
-125 IAHDKGLVYME
+125 IAQNNQLVYME
-136 AIKTAYCPGYKAL
+136 ALKTAYCPGYKAL

-175 TREYKDEDCNGS
+175 TREYKDDDCNGS

-200 RLLGCEYDDVT
+200 TLLGCEYDDVT

-233 RDKTGCVDKTAIVK
+233 EYIDKTAIVK
-247 TGLAAKTE
+247 TGLGAKTE
-255 GQLVITGTNGYILAK
+255 GQLVVTGTNGYILAK

-283 EDPGKI
+283 ENPGKI
-289 ERYKF
+289 ERYRF
-294 EYEGTGLCYEVR
+294 GYEGTGLCYEVR
-306 EFLSRIKYA
+306 EFVHRIK
-315 DANNE
+315 NNDKK
-320 TCIYSGSED
+320 TVDISD
-329 ISIAMAG
+329 NISIAMAG
-336 IIEQFTNWN
+336 VMERFTDWN
-345 TPLYKDMHNQ
+345 TPIYKDRHDQ
-355 FLKTGKNKAMPKI
+355 FLATGKNKAMPKI

-386 NAAAML
+386 RAAAEL
-392 EGLTGIELDIQLTAD
+392 DGITGIELDIQLTSD
-407 GEMVVFHDENLK
+407 GEMVVFHDENLR

-426 NVRSCTLAEI
+426 NVRGCTLAEI
-436 KSIAIPANDGKYC
+436 KNIAIPANDGKYC
-449 NIPTLEEV
+449 SIPTLEEV

-469 ILINIELKTSV
+469 ILINIELKTSI

-489 AYELVRKYGM
+489 AYEIVRKYGM

-516 KRIDSNAKTAVL
+516 KKIDRDAKTAVL
-528 AMSLEECISMA
+528 AMSIEECISMA
-539 RATHADALHPYIG
+539 RDTAADALHPYIG

-598 IFTNIPERYV
+598 IFTNIPEKYV